1 MCELFALSSRIPTTV
16 GFTLE
21 RLARR
26 GGIEGPHRDGWGV
39 AFYEGAD
46 VFLLRE
52 PRAAAQSDLVRYIE
66 RHAPPSQLVV
76 SHIRRATR
84 GEPALRNTQPF
95 VRELGGYT
103 HVFAHNGELG
113 GIERRRD
120 FLPGRFRPVGDTDS
134 ELVFCS
140 LLDRLDDLWT
150 AAGGCLPPLPERL
163 EVVAAFAG
171 ELREFGPANFL
182 YADGDALFAHAHR
195 RIQADGHEGPPGLH
209 LLERS
214 GEEPPADLA
223 TSGVTLTSVRQEA
236 VLLASVPLTDEPWQP
251 LPEGEVVVVMN
262 GAVVARA
269 PCFGSKVIHSI
280 ETTRE

>member
-39 AFYEGAD
+39 AFYDGTD

-52 PRAAAQSDLVRYIE
+52 PRAAAKSDLVRYIE
-66 RHAPPSQLVV
+66 QHAPPSQLVV

-95 VRELGGYT
+95 ARELGGYT
-103 HVFAHNGELG
+103 HVFAHNGELS

-120 FLPGRFRPVGDTDS
+120 FVPGRFRPVGDTDS

-140 LLDRLDDLWT
+140 LLDRLDDLWS

-163 EVVAAFAG
+163 KLVAAFAE

-182 YADGDALFAHAHR
+182 YADGDTLFAHAHR
-195 RIQADGHEGPPGLH
+195 RIQADGREGPPGLH

-214 GEEPPADLA
+214 GEESPAGIT
-223 TSGVTLTSVRQEA
+223 TSGITLTSIRQEA
-236 VLLASVPLTDEPWQP
+236 VLLASAPLTDEPWQP
-251 LPEGEVVVVMN
+251 LPEGEVVVVIN
-262 GAVVARA
+262 GAVVARNSGDESEA
-269 PCFGSKVIHSI
+269 NDSI
-280 ETTRE
+280 GTTQE